1 MSTNLNYGIIGNCK
15 SAALINEDTSIDWLC
30 LPQFDSPSV
39 FAKILDDQKGGYFLI
54 KNLANYTIKQAY
66 IENTNIL
73 RTEFR
78 NEKAGFEVIDF
89 MPRYKNEINHYYTP
103 PEVIRIIRPL
113 YGTPILSVDY
123 FPALEYAAAKTVSY
137 IKEDF
142 IVSVYDHDNY
152 DTLYLYSNLP
162 KEDIIEGNLI
172 NLSQATFFIITYNE
186 KLQTPSLDSCL
197 LEFERTKLYW
207 LNWCNK
213 TPTYQYYNE
222 IILRSAMT
230 LKLLTYDKTGAILA
244 AATTSLPESIGE
256 VRNWDYRFCW
266 IRDSSMVIRV
276 ISKLG
281 HKKIVKDFIDYIIDL
296 IPETDEKIQI
306 MYGINKEKKL
316 TERHLDHLSGYENS
330 RPVRIGNAAYQQKQ
344 NDIYG
349 ILMDA
354 IHVELVEFPLLF
366 EKKEEL
372 WSIVKNI
379 VWIVNNNWFL
389 PDKGIWEIREED
401 KHFTFSKVLCWVAI
415 DRAIKIA
422 DFLGKDKDKW
432 ISLREEIKND
442 IHEKA
447 WNSSV
452 GAYTQFY
459 GSDAL
464 DASVL
469 LMEQYGFI
477 DALDERYI
485 KTVQATEIEL
495 SFEGLLYR
503 YKNTDD
509 FGTPTSSFTV
519 CTFWFI
525 NSLFKIGEID
535 KAKGLFDQLLSYSNH
550 LGLFS
555 EDLDFKTKRLLG
567 NFPQAYSHL
576 ALIDV
581 AITFN
586 KIKAKMA

>member
-1 MSTNLNYGIIGNCK
+1 
-15 SAALINEDTSIDWLC
+15 
-30 LPQFDSPSV
+30 
-39 FAKILDDQKGGYFLI
+39 
-54 KNLANYTIKQAY
+54 
-66 IENTNIL
+66 
-73 RTEFR
+73 
-78 NEKAGFEVIDF
+78 
-89 MPRYKNEINHYYTP
+89 
-103 PEVIRIIRPL
+103 
-113 YGTPILSVDY
+113 
-123 FPALEYAAAKTVSY
+123 
-137 IKEDF
+137 
-142 IVSVYDHDNY
+142 
-152 DTLYLYSNLP
+152 
-162 KEDIIEGNLI
+162 
-172 NLSQATFFIITYNE
+172 
-186 KLQTPSLDSCL
+186 
-197 LEFERTKLYW
+197 
-207 LNWCNK
+207 
-213 TPTYQYYNE
+213 
-222 IILRSAMT
+222 MT

-281 HKKIVKDFIDYIIDL
+281 HKKIVKDFIDFIIDL

-316 TERHLDHLSGYENS
+316 TETHLDHLSGYENS
-330 RPVRIGNAAYQQKQ
+330 RPVRIGNAAYKQKQ

-354 IHVELVEFPLLF
+354 IHIELIEFPLLF

-389 PDKGIWEIREED
+389 PDKGIWEIREEE

-422 DFLGKDKDKW
+422 DFLGKNKDKW
-432 ISLREEIKND
+432 IVLREEIKND

-447 WNSSV
+447 WNPSV

-477 DALDERYI
+477 DALDQRYI
-485 KTVQATEIEL
+485 NTVKATESEL
-495 SFEGLLYR
+495 SYEGLLYR
-503 YKNTDD
+503 YKNKDD
-509 FGTPTSSFTV
+509 FGKPTSSFTV

-525 NSLFKIGEID
+525 NSLYKIGEVD
-535 KAKGLFDQLLSYSNH
+535 KAKALFDQLLSYSNH

-555 EDLDFKTKRLLG
+555 EDLDFKSKRLLG

-586 KIKAKMA
+586 KSKG

>member
-39 FAKILDDQKGGYFLI
+39 FAKILDDKIGGHFLI

-78 NEKAGFEVIDF
+78 NEEAGFEVIDF
-89 MPRYKNEINHYYTP
+89 MPRYKNDINLYYTP

-113 YGTPILSVDY
+113 YGTPILSIDY
-123 FPALEYAAAKTVSY
+123 FPALEYAAAKSASY

-162 KEDIIEGNLI
+162 KKDIIEGNQIELT
-172 NLSQATFFIITYNE
+172 QATFITISYNE

-207 LNWCNK
+207 LNWCDK

-222 IILRSAMT
+222 VILRSAMT

-296 IPETDEKIQI
+296 IPEKDEKIQI

-316 TERHLDHLSGYENS
+316 TETYLDHLSGYENS
-330 RPVRIGNAAYQQKQ
+330 SPVRIGNAAYKQKQ

-422 DFLGKDKDKW
+422 NFLGKDKDKW
-432 ISLREEIKND
+432 IGLREEIKND

-447 WNSSV
+447 WNPSV
-452 GAYTQFY
+452 GAYTQYY

-464 DASVL
+464 DASIL

-485 KTVQATEIEL
+485 KTVKATEREL

-503 YKNTDD
+503 YKNKDD

-525 NSLFKIGEID
+525 NSLYKIGEVN
-535 KAKGLFDQLLSYSNH
+535 KAKDLFDQLLSYSNH

-586 KIKAKMA
+586 KIKG

>member
-39 FAKILDDQKGGYFLI
+39 FAKILDDQKGGHFLI

-78 NEKAGFEVIDF
+78 NKAAGFEVIDF
-89 MPRYKNEINHYYTP
+89 MPRYKNEINLYYTP

-113 YGTPILSVDY
+113 YGTPTLSIDY
-123 FPALEYAAAKTVSY
+123 FPALEYAAAKTASY

-162 KEDIIEGNLI
+162 KEDIKEGNQIELT
-172 NLSQATFFIITYNE
+172 QAAFFNISYNE
-186 KLQTPSLDSCL
+186 KLQTPSLESCL

-207 LNWCNK
+207 LNWCAK

-222 IILRSAMT
+222 VILRSAMT

-316 TERHLDHLSGYENS
+316 TETHLDHLSGYENS
-330 RPVRIGNAAYQQKQ
+330 SPVRIGNAAYKQKQ

-422 DFLGKDKDKW
+422 NFLGKDKDKW
-432 ISLREEIKND
+432 ISLRDEIKND

-447 WNSSV
+447 WNPAV

-485 KTVQATEIEL
+485 KTVKATEREL

-503 YKNTDD
+503 YKNKDD

-525 NSLFKIGEID
+525 NSLYKIGEVD
-535 KAKGLFDQLLSYSNH
+535 KAKTLFDQLLSYSNH

-555 EDLDFKTKRLLG
+555 EDLDFKSKRLLG

-586 KIKAKMA
+586 KIRGEMA